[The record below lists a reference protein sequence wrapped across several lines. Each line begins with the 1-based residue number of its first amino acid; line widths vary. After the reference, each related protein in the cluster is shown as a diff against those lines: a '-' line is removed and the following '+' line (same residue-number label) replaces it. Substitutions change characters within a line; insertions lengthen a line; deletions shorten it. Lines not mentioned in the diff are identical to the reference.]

1 MSWDSHFAMVGAMS
15 NFGIVPLIAL
25 VTLAGRRTAQNILA
39 AWTGTLN
46 EIIGAAVGALA
57 LSGAAYKGLKA
68 AKKKRDSQRKQDE
81 ENRKLV
87 EGLPS
92 LIRDLNANMGQM
104 SMRMANIETKVV
116 SVDAGISANTGA
128 LSLQSIRL
136 KDIETGLSYMKQ
148 RRAAELEEAGVCWFE
163 CDPEGKTTAVSQSLC
178 DLFGMTEDQML
189 KDGTGWLLAIEG
201 HNGPQ
206 WQSWMAS
213 VKDRIPYRDRY
224 TIHNRRTGAR
234 IVVESTATRFEDK
247 AGNTILFYGKVKPME
262 DNKP

>member
-1 MSWDSHFAMVGAMS
+1 MVGTAS
-15 NFGIVPLIAL
+15 NFSIIPFLALIS
-25 VTLAGRRTAQNILA
+25 LAGRRRMADIVA
-39 AWTGTLN
+39 AWSGTLN
-46 EIIGAAVGALA
+46 EIISAAVGAMALA
-57 LSGAAYKGLKA
+57 SAAIVAHKKV
-68 AKKKRDSQRKQDE
+68 KKRRDEQRKKDE

-87 EGLPS
+87 EGLPA
-92 LIRDLNANMGQM
+92 LLRDVNANMGQM

-128 LSLQSIRL
+128 LNLQSIRL
-136 KDIETGLSYMKQ
+136 KDIETSLSYIKQ

-163 CDPEGKTTAVSQSLC
+163 CNPDGKTIAVSQPLC

-206 WQSWMAS
+206 WAAWMAS

-224 TIHNRRTGAR
+224 TIHNRRNGQR
-234 IVVESTATRFEDK
+234 IVVESTATRFEDNK
-247 AGNTILFYGKVKPME
+247 GNTILFYGKVKCVEGGPV
-262 DNKP
+262 